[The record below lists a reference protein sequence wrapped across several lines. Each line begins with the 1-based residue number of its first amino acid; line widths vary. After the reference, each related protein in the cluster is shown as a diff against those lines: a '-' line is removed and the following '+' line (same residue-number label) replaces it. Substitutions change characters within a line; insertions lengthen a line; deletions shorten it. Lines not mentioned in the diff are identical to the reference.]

1 MIERVFIRFMSLL
14 IFIVLVVIIGCGG
27 VSKISKNESA
37 VPLKTVD
44 AETKATKW
52 NQHEGTEASLTDGK
66 YPAIDKEATAFV
78 LKEKGILGIV
88 LTEPTSVK
96 SVNIFVG
103 EDEPGLILK
112 GYLGGKL
119 DLEMGS
125 RDPEGEIVL
134 NIEMM
139 EVPKNDWVVIDF
151 QGKKVDNFELY
162 NWGTATYYE
171 LIVVPTDP

>member
-1 MIERVFIRFMSLL
+1 MTDRMFMRFMLLL
-14 IFIVLVVIIGCGG
+14 ILIIHVVIIGCGG
-27 VSKISKNESA
+27 ASHISKKGSV

-52 NQHEGTEASLTDGK
+52 NQHQGTEASLTDGK
-66 YPAIDKEATAFV
+66 YLTNDKEAKAFI

-88 LTEPTSVK
+88 LPKPTPVK

-103 EDEPGLILK
+103 DDEPGLILK
-112 GYLGGKL
+112 GFLGGKL

-125 RDPEGEIVL
+125 RDPEGEFVL
-134 NIEMM
+134 NVEMM
-139 EVPKNDWVVIDF
+139 EVPKNNWVIIDF
-151 QGKKVDNFELY
+151 QGKTVDNFELY

-171 LIVVPTDP
+171 VIVVPTE